1 MSTIPVYI
9 PLLFGACVLA
19 AILTLWQAAN
29 RSRILLLVVAAWIAV
44 EMVIP
49 PVLPLLALPPML
61 AVILILATKSGRRFI
76 NTLDLPTLILL
87 HLYRILVEFILYQ
100 LYRYHTVPI
109 LMTFEGRNFDIL
121 SGLSAPIVYYFA
133 FVRHRL
139 PARWLIAWNL
149 ACIVLLLNVV
159 VYTVLSTPGPLQRLS
174 FDHPNIAIQH
184 FPYLLLP
191 GVLVPIVLFSNA
203 ASIVKLLTI
212 RSVNG
217 DKILV
222 EKAG

>member
-1 MSTIPVYI
+1 MATIPLYV

-19 AILTLWQAAN
+19 AVVTLWRAAN
-29 RSRILLLVVAAWIAV
+29 RSRTLLIFLAAWIAL
-44 EMVIP
+44 ESVIP

-61 AVILILATKSGRRFI
+61 IIITILATKKGRSFI
-76 NTLDLPTLILL
+76 STLDLPTLTLL
-87 HLYRILVEFILYQ
+87 HLYRIIVEFVLYQ
-100 LYRYHTVPI
+100 LYRYHAVPV

-133 FVRHRL
+133 FVRHRMS
-139 PARWLIAWNL
+139 ARWLIVWNL
-149 ACIVLLLNVV
+149 ACIVLLFNAVA
-159 VYTVLSTPGPLQRLS
+159 YGVLTAPGPLQRLS
-174 FDHPNIAIQH
+174 LNQPNIALQH

-203 ASIVKLLTI
+203 ASIVKLLKTRVI
-212 RSVNG
+212 TG
-217 DKILV
+217 DKFFV